1 VQKIEP
7 KLRPQFGEAKLRK
20 TLDSARNSALC
31 EPDVWTT
38 RHCVFAFSW
47 RGPGA
52 GFAIEIKKVL
62 NAVLAVVA
70 GMRREPGFPGYLH

>member
-31 EPDVWTT
+31 EPDVWTA
-38 RHCVFAFSW
+38 RHWRVRFFVAQGWSW
-47 RGPGA
+47 IR
-52 GFAIEIKKVL
+52 
-62 NAVLAVVA
+62 
-70 GMRREPGFPGYLH
+70 H